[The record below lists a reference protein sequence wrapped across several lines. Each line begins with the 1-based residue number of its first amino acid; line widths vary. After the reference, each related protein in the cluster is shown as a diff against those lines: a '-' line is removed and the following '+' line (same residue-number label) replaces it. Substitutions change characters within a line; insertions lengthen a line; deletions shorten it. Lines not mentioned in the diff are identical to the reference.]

1 MPDDEGIQV
10 SIMKWNISLGTST
23 ADSQLKQVTLP
34 KRTVAGRF
42 WYIKQVNFRNG
53 LRPWRQEC
61 KLESPNVTLSILA
74 QRIQQTQT
82 IRATVAYLQFQ
93 MYVPGYAF

>member
-34 KRTVAGRF
+34 KRTVAGQF

-53 LRPWRQEC
+53 LRP
-61 KLESPNVTLSILA
+61 
-74 QRIQQTQT
+74 
-82 IRATVAYLQFQ
+82 
-93 MYVPGYAF
+93 